1 MLVGYFIGI
10 ISIPKFVSQQTAL
23 RICTIVGITFT
34 AISAFST
41 GLTSYIFVALLGIA
55 NALMWPAIFPLGI
68 KGLGRFT
75 KTGSGIMIMGIAG
88 GAIWPLIYGYL
99 KDTLHVD
106 FQHAFLLQWFQ
117 HTYISCFLPQKG
129 TKSEKKI
136 NIKTKYWYNKRASKN
151 RCPFLK
157 FFLFLSDESS
167 FDRNRDHSTCH
178 DVECLIRNK

>member
-10 ISIPKFVSQQTAL
+10 ISIPRFVSQQTAL

-41 GLTSYIFVALLGIA
+41 GLTSYIFVALLGVA

-106 FQHAFLLQWFQ
+106 FQHAFLFAMVPAYL
-117 HTYISCFLPQKG
+117 YILFFATKG
-129 TKSEKKI
+129 HKI
-136 NIKTKYWYNKRASKN
+136 GKENA
-151 RCPFLK
+151 
-157 FFLFLSDESS
+157 
-167 FDRNRDHSTCH
+167 
-178 DVECLIRNK
+178 